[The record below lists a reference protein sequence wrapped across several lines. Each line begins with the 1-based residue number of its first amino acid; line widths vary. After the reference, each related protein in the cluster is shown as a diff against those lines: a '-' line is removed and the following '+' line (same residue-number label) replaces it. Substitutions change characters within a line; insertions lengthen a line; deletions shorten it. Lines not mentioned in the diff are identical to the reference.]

1 MTGNYVIAGGTKGI
15 GLEIVNQLRA
25 TANSVQVYSRQVDSL
40 ITDETVQHHVVD
52 FTQDDIML
60 DGLPNSI
67 NGVVYCPG
75 SINLRSFRSLKLQDF
90 RSDLEV
96 NLLGAV
102 KLLQA
107 CMKGLK
113 KGGTENPSSVVMF
126 STIAVSQ
133 GLSMH
138 ASVAASKAAVEGL
151 TRTIANEWAPNVRVN
166 CLAPAL
172 TNTPLAARF
181 FENEETV
188 KAMAAK
194 YPLGRTGLPTDLA
207 SAAAFLLSPSSS
219 WITGQVLS
227 VDGGMST
234 VRK

>member
-1 MTGNYVIAGGTKGI
+1 MNGNYVIAGGTKGI
-15 GLEIVNQLRA
+15 GFEIVQRLRNSA
-25 TANSVQVYSRQVDSL
+25 DSVQVYSRQPGSL
-40 ITDETVQHHVVD
+40 NIDETVKHHVVD
-52 FTQDDIML
+52 FTDDDITL
-60 DGLPNSI
+60 NELPDTI

-75 SINLRSFRSLKLQDF
+75 SINLRSFRSLKVQDF
-90 RSDLEV
+90 RDDLEV

-102 KLLQA
+102 KFLQT

-113 KGGTENPSSVVMF
+113 KGAAEQPSSVVMF

-138 ASVAASKAAVEGL
+138 ASVSAAKAAVEGL
-151 TRTIANEWAPNVRVN
+151 TRTLANEWAPHIRVN
-166 CLAPAL
+166 CIAPAL
-172 TNTPLAARF
+172 TQTPLAARF

-194 YPLGRTGLPTDLA
+194 YPLGRTGLPSDLA
-207 SAAAFLLSPSSS
+207 SAATFLLSPESS
-219 WITGQVLS
+219 WITGQVIGI
-227 VDGGMST
+227 DGGMST